1 MSKQSVQKK
10 VLETF
15 LKVAQLSTPSP
26 NPYLIIHDDKSKV
39 TFSVLKKTKKQKA
52 TAEYEYDKVFNEYDE
67 YSYIY
72 ENIATNCIQ
81 DAMNGI
87 NYSFISYGEA
97 LGEKHSLLYGGSD
110 CHKNL
115 NTRGI
120 FPRLLESLIMKD
132 NLKIEISVMGINSN
146 KLIDITKF
154 AKTNDPSI
162 FKENSKNKLTADE
175 ILKSSFDIGQKPEVI
190 DNISKHRIQNMDE
203 IKSFL
208 LSYNQF
214 FTFLLESEN
223 YRNDHTITEKS
234 NLPVSYFLYTF
245 SSFIYVI
252 YITDTLGKPISN
264 ITLCELP
271 GNDQF
276 TTQISNPTIEKE
288 KNMYNTKAIIENTNT
303 IENLKKALTTL
314 KRKHFPDDLQT
325 PDSISE
331 ATGFDAKLM
340 IALKNLCFT
349 KKKTQ
354 FRIMGCVTPNTGMYE
369 SVKDTL
375 NFLFDCRKITNPKKI
390 DLEKELV
397 NLDTANKDDVI
408 YALEERCRIYM
419 NKIKELNEIIEQKN
433 DRNRNLQDTYHQ
445 QIEALKEAFNF
456 KGNINILLS
465 GNQHT
470 KEAKYAKKVREAF
483 DMVSVKVMQNTE
495 LEKKVVEL
503 EKELEKLRM
512 FNDVRVNDQVMV
524 NFYSELKEKNMNEQT
539 KLKIHL
545 DHSKEMNKIK
555 EQNAKL
561 IKINGEINKE
571 NEKKSKL
578 IENFSKIINDKV
590 NKNLEISQI
599 KQEIQ
604 NEADTKMKN
613 EINEYCLALEKEKK
627 KILKEN
633 SIKMGEQ
640 DKEIYELKSK
650 FETFQTNS
658 KKEMNSLLTETL
670 LLYELL
676 MNLMNKYKKEFLS
689 KSTQNLN
696 PKNFTSFIIAK
707 DNFELILAAT
717 EKNINMLNFP
727 KTHEAIATNQSKI
740 FKKGNFK
747 DLKLAPLDKMTNN
760 TFYNSNNTIID
771 IMSSFEKQI
780 TELKKENESLKDQI
794 FEMNN
799 QSNTNKIIIK
809 RDENV
814 ELLKE
819 NEKNLL
825 EEKKNLMNRLEEMV
839 ALNNKNKILI
849 NAQQRAIDKFNR
861 DNTLFKSSLAT
872 TAKNFGSTTNIVY
885 PYMTKRVING
895 SFDNKINN
903 HNISTLSI
911 GKTTNYTSKKPLSH
925 RPQTGVLRKSAS
937 AKILK

>member
-1 MSKQSVQKK
+1 MSTQSVQKK
-10 VLETF
+10 DLETF
-15 LKVAQLSTPSP
+15 LKVAQLSTPSS

-39 TFSVLKKTKKQKA
+39 TFSVLKKSKKEKA

-87 NYSFISYGEA
+87 NYSFISYGET

-120 FPRLLESLIMKD
+120 FPRLLESLIMKN
-132 NLKIEISVMGINSN
+132 NLQIEISVMGINSN

-162 FKENSKNKLTADE
+162 FKENSKNKLTANE
-175 ILKSSFDIGQKPEVI
+175 ILKSSFDIVQKPEVI

-203 IKSFL
+203 IKSYL

-214 FTFLLESEN
+214 FAFLLGSEN
-223 YRNDHTITEKS
+223 YRNDHTRITKS
-234 NLPVSYFLYTF
+234 NLPITYFLYTF
-245 SSFIYVI
+245 STFIYVI
-252 YITDTLGKPISN
+252 YVNDALGKPISN

-303 IENLKKALTTL
+303 IENLKKALTTI
-314 KRKHFPDDLQT
+314 KSKHSPDDLVT
-325 PDSISE
+325 HDSISE
-331 ATGFDAKLM
+331 ASGFDAKLM
-340 IALKNLCFT
+340 IALKNLSFT
-349 KKKTQ
+349 KKNTQ
-354 FRIMGCVTPNTGMYE
+354 FRIMGCITPNTGMYE

-375 NFLFDCRKITNPKKI
+375 NFLFDCRKITNPRKI

-419 NKIKELNEIIEQKN
+419 NKIKELNDIIEQKN

-456 KGNINILLS
+456 KGDINVLLS
-465 GNQHT
+465 GNQYT

-483 DMVSVKVMQNTE
+483 DMASVKVMQNTE
-495 LEKKVVEL
+495 LEKKVLEL
-503 EKELEKLRM
+503 EHELEKLRM

-524 NFYSELKEKNMNEQT
+524 NYYSELKEKNLNEQT

-545 DHSKEMNKIK
+545 EHSKEMNKIK

-561 IKINGEINKE
+561 IKMNSEMNKE

-590 NKNLEISQI
+590 NKNLEIAQI
-599 KQEIQ
+599 KQEIS
-604 NEADTKMKN
+604 NEVDTKMKN
-613 EINEYCLALEKEKK
+613 EIKEYCLALEKEKK
-627 KILKEN
+627 KFLKEN
-633 SIKMGEQ
+633 NIKMGEK
-640 DKEIYELKSK
+640 DKEIFELKSK
-650 FETFQTNS
+650 LETFQTDS
-658 KKEMNSLLTETL
+658 KKEMNKLLTETI

-676 MNLMNKYKKEFLS
+676 MNLMNKYKKEFHS
-689 KSTQNLN
+689 KSTQHLS

-727 KTHEAIATNQSKI
+727 KTQEAISKNQGKI
-740 FKKGNFK
+740 LKKGNFK
-747 DLKLAPLDKMTNN
+747 DLKLDPLDKMANN
-760 TFYNSNNTIID
+760 TFYNSNNTIIEM
-771 IMSSFEKQI
+771 ISSFEKQI

-799 QSNTNKIIIK
+799 LSDSNKIVINK
-809 RDENV
+809 DENV

-819 NEKNLL
+819 NEKNLM
-825 EEKKNLMNRLEEMV
+825 EDKNKLMKRLEEMV

-849 NAQQRAIDKFNR
+849 NAQQRAIDKLNR
-861 DNTLFKSSLAT
+861 DNILFKSSVLST
-872 TAKNFGSTTNIVY
+872 KKNFGSTVY
-885 PYMTKRVING
+885 PYMSKRVTNG
-895 SFDNKINN
+895 SFDNKISN
-903 HNISTLSI
+903 HNISTMSI
-911 GKTTNYTSKKPLSH
+911 GKGTNYTSKNLFQH
-925 RPQTGVLRKSAS
+925 RPQTGTLRKSAS